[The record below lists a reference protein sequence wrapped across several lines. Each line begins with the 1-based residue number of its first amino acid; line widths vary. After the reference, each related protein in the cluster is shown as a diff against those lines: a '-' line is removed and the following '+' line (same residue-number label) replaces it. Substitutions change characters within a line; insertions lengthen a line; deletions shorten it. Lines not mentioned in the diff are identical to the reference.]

1 MTQICIA
8 PANSACGLV
17 LLPEEYYN
25 RTEKLRQRGKKDD
38 QRLEK
43 KSSIKGLIKQNL
55 SPWPILT
62 RRKHDMIKSSLAKEE
77 NKTRWLGE
85 LALLKGKG
93 ETVQPVQHWEE
104 TTEGNLI
111 NVIR

>member
-55 SPWPILT
+55 SP
-62 RRKHDMIKSSLAKEE
+62 
-77 NKTRWLGE
+77 
-85 LALLKGKG
+85 
-93 ETVQPVQHWEE
+93 
-104 TTEGNLI
+104 
-111 NVIR
+111 